1 MTSSLHTSF
10 LIFLT
15 LVSSNGASEDMQR
28 DLVSSFLS
36 KPWLLSNLSYMDLP
50 ASQNHLVTL
59 TVSIDNWT
67 PYVMSVGLG
76 SNQLNTFIPVRNID
90 PLDRTFATRTAG
102 NKQTNGLAGWHIIDP
117 SKNGEQ
123 VGRVTLAWRASKKV
137 LKFGVVIGS
146 DFLDS
151 VDGILEDG
159 DFVNDRFTLSSFK
172 GLTKD
177 PIIVKRDNILVVL
190 ESKKIGKHNDFLLKV
205 TILLPNVDVWWWKK
219 YYGEKKESFS
229 TTTTVS
235 PMIKEF
241 KIPNKSPYR
250 EEERRKRRKEDDSS
264 IAPIFERKDLLPPIS
279 LIKSLNVSDAREALL
294 SETRAYWIALG
305 LQMENWSRRKLVEM
319 SRQFESGKVFRNI
332 PKVLPGDR
340 ELAIITHEEGSLSGT
355 LGLIRYKIEPFDSI
369 LSIMWSVPYNRQ
381 LWKSWAA
388 IGLSST
394 ANVPSIEEMYSGTD
408 PKRFIREK
416 AGRRFEFSDGK
427 RFLVSAEM
435 DGGLT
440 YKPILKVCFV
450 PYERRELANKVKK
463 QLGIPLHKTEDLSDP
478 PPQIRLV
485 QSSSNSISPLV
496 LRWRAISS
504 ITLMSYFIS
513 SQNFFLYS

>member
-15 LVSSNGASEDMQR
+15 LVSSNGASDDMQR

-229 TTTTVS
+229 TTTT
-235 PMIKEF
+235 
-241 KIPNKSPYR
+241 
-250 EEERRKRRKEDDSS
+250 
-264 IAPIFERKDLLPPIS
+264 RKDLLPPIS

-319 SRQFESGKVFRNI
+319 SRQFESGKVR
-332 PKVLPGDR
+332 V
-340 ELAIITHEEGSLSGT
+340 TLSGT

-408 PKRFIREK
+408 PKRFIQ
-416 AGRRFEFSDGK
+416 
-427 RFLVSAEM
+427 M